1 MTNEFKEIFIS
12 ELNRAKEVTKV
23 DVFNIVKE
31 CSLEIKQ
38 RTAKLKMIEAIANY
52 NFNKLFKEFKEFI
65 YIPVWKVGDFYG
77 LNSNEIDEL
86 HRIGI
91 IKEVPRQEE
100 FYSKNSRGYYT
111 ANTYPIGILN
121 YSKEEL
127 HNAYNK
133 AFGQG
138 WFKIRLE
145 TENKEQVEKIVKEFK
160 KIFVV
165 ENNPDVYE
173 RRNQGFNSYFKIQPL
188 NNSSFEENKLLA
200 EINRLRKTIEELK
213 EKNRNE
219 IKRIKKRY
227 SDIFE
232 VDTIFDLQKI
242 KEEYDKLKE

>member
-1 MTNEFKEIFIS
+1 MNDKFKEIFIDA
-12 ELNRAKEVTKV
+12 LNRSKEIKK
-23 DVFNIVKE
+23 DDIFNIVRE
-31 CSLEIKQ
+31 CSLEIKP

-65 YIPVWKVGDFYG
+65 YI
-77 LNSNEIDEL
+77 
-86 HRIGI
+86 
-91 IKEVPRQEE
+91 
-100 FYSKNSRGYYT
+100 

-145 TENKEQVEKIVKEFK
+145 TENREQFEKIVKEFK
-160 KIFVV
+160 KIFLV

-200 EINRLRKTIEELK
+200 EINKLRKTIEDFE
-213 EKNRNE
+213 ERNANE
-219 IKRIKKRY
+219 IKKIRKRY
-227 SDIFE
+227 SDIFK